1 MTNPSMKKN
10 KKTRTK
16 TKKVGGVPSFLSN
29 LASKASNA
37 RAAVS
42 NKLGQAKAAIGNR
55 FSKGTPTTP
64 GAPAAQGAP
73 AATLPAAG
81 TPPPVMSQDAPAPIS
96 PLPVSSIGAGQQIPQ
111 GVNDAFQTMYK
122 LISMLCILLVVLLF
136 ILGWIDVFSYIY
148 NQSTQEYNMITD
160 PNLFIEDT
168 NEYEA
173 FYYINNNTSDDE
185 PYNIFLEES
194 VVSYIYRFV
203 GIFIMLLA
211 VQYGLFFSFML
222 YSKFNQFPFNDT
234 VTIDYKLLGIIISSF
249 VCASIIT
256 AVYKKY
262 FIHHAQ
268 GTLKNI
274 RSQLR
279 DMKINIYSNLTTNAE
294 FLNAMIKN
302 DSDALLSIFN
312 AEIAK
317 NNRNDCSSPTS
328 NCDAEV
334 QRMIFTYSLY
344 TYYNDQIP
352 QADPKYNTM
361 QQIFTTENIQNRKI
375 DPTLYFYYKQPIIIS
390 NMYPELL
397 NANGSPFFKDT
408 NRENVLLFGI
418 TNTIQNSNKKYK
430 NKIKII

>member
-1 MTNPSMKKN
+1 
-10 KKTRTK
+10 
-16 TKKVGGVPSFLSN
+16 
-29 LASKASNA
+29 
-37 RAAVS
+37 
-42 NKLGQAKAAIGNR
+42 
-55 FSKGTPTTP
+55 
-64 GAPAAQGAP
+64 
-73 AATLPAAG
+73 
-81 TPPPVMSQDAPAPIS
+81 
-96 PLPVSSIGAGQQIPQ
+96 
-111 GVNDAFQTMYK
+111 
-122 LISMLCILLVVLLF
+122 
-136 ILGWIDVFSYIY
+136 
-148 NQSTQEYNMITD
+148 
-160 PNLFIEDT
+160 
-168 NEYEA
+168 
-173 FYYINNNTSDDE
+173 
-185 PYNIFLEES
+185 
-194 VVSYIYRFV
+194 
-203 GIFIMLLA
+203 MLLA

-294 FLNAMIKN
+294 FLNAMIQN

-312 AEIAK
+312 VEIAK

-418 TNTIQNSNKKYK
+418 TNTIQNSNKKLSVLQTISDGKRSIRSYILAFAAVTTVFTMIYVGMYYNDLK
-430 NKIKII
+430 PAINWLITQFILLVCKLLNLIKSLFVKKENIKPCK